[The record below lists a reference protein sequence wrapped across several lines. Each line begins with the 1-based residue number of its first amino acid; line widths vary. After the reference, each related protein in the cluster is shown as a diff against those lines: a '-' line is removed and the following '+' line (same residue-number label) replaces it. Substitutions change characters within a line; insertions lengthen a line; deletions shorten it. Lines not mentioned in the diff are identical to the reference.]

1 MAYTRQWWH
10 SEDYTYTHDTHVAAD
25 VRNRDMRVLYDPL
38 YPAQDRSTI
47 ANYAGIARRNFN
59 LPTQSVDD
67 TYRLV
72 GYLANQSSVTP
83 TWKLF
88 ARQLD
93 RNRADFYAVPANGY
107 GDIKVPIT
115 NDMIVGRDKLRDVYT
130 IPDTMTFSSPL
141 MESTPYTFVGL
152 PKSDLQDLRYL

>member
-1 MAYTRQWWH
+1 
-10 SEDYTYTHDTHVAAD
+10 
-25 VRNRDMRVLYDPL
+25 
-38 YPAQDRSTI
+38 
-47 ANYAGIARRNFN
+47 
-59 LPTQSVDD
+59 
-67 TYRLV
+67 
-72 GYLANQSSVTP
+72 
-83 TWKLF
+83 LF